1 MKIVRFEAEDGRE
14 RVGLLEGKRV
24 IDLSRALPMYLLA
37 EGYPPLPAPF
47 SILDLLKGGAFD
59 VDLFREVCL
68 FVERHDL
75 ASALTVAT
83 LRSSEATSLRTTSR
97 SVRLLAP
104 IARPPRIVALGLN
117 YAAHAAETGKA
128 PPKEPIFF
136 VKASTAVIGPEESV
150 VCPRGIGRVD
160 HEVELAVIIGKG
172 GRHIPRGKVAQHIA
186 GYTILNDVTARD
198 MQSRDMAASR
208 PWFLSKSLDTFA
220 PMGPCVTLPD
230 EIVEPCELDLV
241 LRVNGKV
248 RQKSNTR
255 DLIFNVTELIH
266 RLSRYLTLEPGDVIA
281 TGTPSGISPVRA
293 GDVME
298 AEIERI
304 GVLRNPV
311 IAGR

>member
-1 MKIVRFEAEDGRE
+1 VKVVSFADGNGRE
-14 RVGLLEGKRV
+14 AVGLLEGKRI

-37 EGYPPLPAPF
+37 EGYPPLPAAF
-47 SILDLLKGGAFD
+47 SILDLLRAGAFH
-59 VDLFREVCL
+59 VGLLQEVRV

-75 ASALTVAT
+75 ARVLSARNA
-83 LRSSEATSLRTTSR
+83 
-97 SVRLLAP
+97 RLLAP
-104 IARPPRIVALGLN
+104 VARPPRIVALGLN

-128 PPKEPIFF
+128 PPREPIFF
-136 VKASTAVIGPEESV
+136 VKASTAVIGPDDPV
-150 VCPRGIGRVD
+150 VIPKGIGRVD
-160 HEVELAVIIGKG
+160 HEIELAVIVGRG
-172 GRHIPRGKVAQHIA
+172 GRHIPRRKAAAHIA

-208 PWFLSKSLDTFA
+208 PWFLSKSIDTFA

-230 EIVEPCELDLV
+230 EIAEPSELHLV

-248 RQKSNTR
+248 RQRSNTR
-255 DLIFNVTELIH
+255 DLIFGITELIH
-266 RLSRYLTLEPGDVIA
+266 RLSRWITLEPGDVIA
-281 TGTPSGISPVRA
+281 TGTPSGISPIRA

-304 GVLRNPV
+304 GLLRNPV

>member
-1 MKIVRFEAEDGRE
+1 MKVVSFAGRGGGE
-14 RVGLLEGKRV
+14 RVGLLESKRV

-47 SILDLLKGGAFD
+47 SILDLLRGGAFD
-59 VDLFREVCL
+59 VDLFREVRL
-68 FVERHDL
+68 FVERHEL
-75 ASALTVAT
+75 AAPLTA
-83 LRSSEATSLRTTSR
+83 RD
-97 SVRLLAP
+97 VRLLAP
-104 IARPPRIVALGLN
+104 IARPPRIIALGLN

-136 VKASTAVIGPEESV
+136 VKASTAVIGPDEAV
-150 VCPRGIGRVD
+150 VCPRGVGRVD
-160 HEVELAVIIGKG
+160 HEVELAAIIGRA
-172 GRHIPRGKVAQHIA
+172 GRHIPRAKAAQHIA

-208 PWFLSKSLDTFA
+208 PWFLSKSIDTFA
-220 PMGPCVTLPD
+220 PMGPSIVLPD
-230 EIVEPCELDLV
+230 EIGEPCALDLE

-255 DLIFNVTELIH
+255 DLIFSVPEIIH
-266 RLSRYLTLEPGDVIA
+266 RLSRYLTLQPGDVIA
-281 TGTPSGISPVRA
+281 TGTPSGISPLKP
-293 GDVME
+293 GDMMQ

-311 IAGR
+311 VAGR